1 LKFVYVQKTSSKKS
15 EATPKL
21 LAFVCFKDPDTA
33 AKAVEEMHLKE
44 IDGHRIYVAEALKK
58 QQLAKEIF
66 KFKNAKKRCNLFV
79 KGFPSDTDEDKL
91 TEFFEGLTHSG
102 AIENIKLEMDKND
115 PTKARYAFVCFKS
128 PDLAN
133 QVKQHIANNP
143 QQMLGGSRLFVNN
156 YEPKETRMIQQ
167 AEARDRADYAN
178 ATSQVNGNISQ
189 VDQLFQKPELVQTL
203 MFIMQHLQ
211 SQGRPMGGRGGHIR
225 QAGPPRGNFQGAPQ
239 MGRQP
244 YVHNRP

>member
-1 LKFVYVQKTSSKKS
+1 LFENFGNLQSVFVQKVNSKKPG
-15 EATPKL
+15 APNRL
-21 LAFVCFKDPDTA
+21 LAFVCFTDPDTA
-33 AKAVEEMHLKE
+33 AKAVEEMHEKE
-44 IDGHRIYVAEALKK
+44 IDGQKIYVAEALKK

-79 KGFPSDTDEDKL
+79 KGFPSDTDEAKL
-91 TEFFEGLTHSG
+91 TTFFEGLTMPGS
-102 AIENIKLEMDKND
+102 IEKMRLERDKND
-115 PTKARYAFVCFKS
+115 ITRAKYAFVCFKS

-133 QVKQHIANNP
+133 QVKQHLANNP
-143 QQMLGGSRLFVNN
+143 QLHLGGSRLFINN

-167 AEARDRADYAN
+167 ADARDKADYSN

-225 QAGPPRGNFQGAPQ
+225 
-239 MGRQP
+239 
-244 YVHNRP
+244 